1 MNKDIKKSDREI
13 MKNFI
18 ATPIANNQSNSM
30 NDVTVKQ
37 SKKLDINLDK
47 IGIEKNQPLDSN
59 S

>member
-1 MNKDIKKSDREI
+1 

-18 ATPIANNQSNSM
+18 ATPITNNQSNSM

-37 SKKLDINLDK
+37 SKKLDINIDK
-47 IGIEKNQPLDSN
+47 IGIEKNQPTDSN

>member
-1 MNKDIKKSDREI
+1 

-47 IGIEKNQPLDSN
+47 IGIEKNQPTDNN